1 MSESET
7 VLSIRFEVGGCLET
21 AAARANMKSPDEFL
35 SIGYLKVM
43 ITKQGCFT
51 FIEENNMCAAIQS
64 THLFAVNET
73 H

>member
-1 MSESET
+1 MSESEA
-7 VLSIRFEVGGCLET
+7 VLSIRFEVGGYLEA
-21 AAARANMKSPDEFL
+21 AAARVNVKSPDEFL
-35 SIGYLKVM
+35 SIEYLKVV

-51 FIEENNMCAAIQS
+51 FIEENNMYAAVQR